1 MCFEK
6 ERQIS
11 KPHLFWRS
19 IGYASNNVDIL
30 LILLIVASSFGTIR
44 NRSIA
49 YQEMALSPK
58 DVEHFNHF
66 CAVNVMILERLR
78 IAFRF
83 AHDETDVI
91 MKYPHIEQDYKNINE
106 RWDKFDSTLKHEEF
120 YALET
125 YLRQLLLLYE
135 IQIDFLQVL
144 IPLLASIDIIG
155 DKECPTP
162 EMLYQ
167 PYNGDISNFN
177 KEEIEMLYKCMFIM
191 VPFVSAPA
199 IETLKEKKAR
209 FKKMNWRNARN
220 ESIAYSSR
228 PRRCF

>member
-1 MCFEK
+1 
-6 ERQIS
+6 
-11 KPHLFWRS
+11 
-19 IGYASNNVDIL
+19 
-30 LILLIVASSFGTIR
+30 
-44 NRSIA
+44 
-49 YQEMALSPK
+49 MALSPK
-58 DVEHFNHF
+58 DEERFHLF
-66 CAVNVMILERLR
+66 CAVNLMVVERLR

-91 MKYPHIEQDYKNINE
+91 MEHPHIEQEYKNINE

-120 YALET
+120 YASET

-135 IQIDFLQVL
+135 IQIEFLQVL

-199 IETLKEKKAR
+199 IETLNEKKAR
-209 FKKMNWRNARN
+209 FKKMNDAIKAKHGENDRARKARIKAEKEKAKQAKNAEAAAKKRAKR
-220 ESIAYSSR
+220 ESVVAEEKEKALKK
-228 PRRCF
+228 RRLA